1 VPVLVLILLLNGGRQ
16 PLIGWSS
23 LWQWLVMTAGGAAAT
38 PIIFAFFAWC
48 ERNLGYQPLKETSFR
63 PDREILRDRNK

>member
-1 VPVLVLILLLNGGRQ
+1 
-16 PLIGWSS
+16 
-23 LWQWLVMTAGGAAAT
+23 MTAGGAAAT